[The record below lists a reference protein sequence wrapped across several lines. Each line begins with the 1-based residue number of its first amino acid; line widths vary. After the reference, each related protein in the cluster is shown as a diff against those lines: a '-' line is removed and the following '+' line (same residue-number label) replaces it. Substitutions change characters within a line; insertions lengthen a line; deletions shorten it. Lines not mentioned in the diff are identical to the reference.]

1 MALETTTNFSWAIN
15 FKLNISMSTESK
27 SLSET
32 LKDALAKKHAAA
44 HPDAK
49 QRSNKAGKPG
59 GGNAPKGPPIRKAA
73 SRGG

>member
-1 MALETTTNFSWAIN
+1 
-15 FKLNISMSTESK
+15 MSESK
-27 SLSET
+27 SLTST

-49 QRSNKAGKPG
+49 QRNSNAKKPG
-59 GGNAPKGPPIRKAA
+59 AGNAPKGPPIRKAA

>member
-1 MALETTTNFSWAIN
+1 
-15 FKLNISMSTESK
+15 MSKNK
-27 SLSET
+27 SLTAT

-49 QRSNKAGKPG
+49 QRTTGSKGPGSNT
-59 GGNAPKGPPIRKAA
+59 APKGPPQRRSA